1 MQLSPT
7 WVFLR
12 CSLPAFGMATGI
24 RCLLTDTFVQEELAA
39 LIKNVAFARGN
50 SVSFRIDPDVGD
62 NEANA

>member
-1 MQLSPT
+1 
-7 WVFLR
+7 
-12 CSLPAFGMATGI
+12 MATGI